1 MKEFLEGFS
10 RLLPS
15 VMGVKSVRVGLCG
28 FPMSTRRPNTRLN
41 TTTRTMAGSTVSFQ
55 VAFVKRGRERGER
68 EGGALPSFWRV
79 LVRGG
84 GRLGWL
90 EGVPFQTLRIDLFV
104 DGTPSLHPVLVVV
117 DHVLKL
123 FQRFFYRFGQRDG
136 LRERFD
142 KIDEGWL

>member
-1 MKEFLEGFS
+1 MSAYVASLRREKAEDAAEYDDDDDNDNGDDGRIDRVVPS
-10 RLLPS
+10 RA
-15 VMGVKSVRVGLCG
+15 
-28 FPMSTRRPNTRLN
+28 T
-41 TTTRTMAGSTVSFQ
+41 
-55 VAFVKRGRERGER
+55 KRGTEGGR

-104 DGTPSLHPVLVVV
+104 DGTPSFHPVLVVV

-123 FQRFFYRFGQRDG
+123 FQRSFYRGNRSGRRDG
-136 LRERFD
+136 LRRAFR
-142 KIDEGWL
+142 

>member
-15 VMGVKSVRVGLCG
+15 VMGVKSVRVGLWG
-28 FPMSTRRPNTRLN
+28 FPTSREP
-41 TTTRTMAGSTVSFQ
+41 TRTTAGSTKSRCEEGNR
-55 VAFVKRGRERGER
+55 RGR

-123 FQRFFYRFGQRDG
+123 FQRSFYRGNRSGRRDG
-136 LRERFD
+136 LRFGET
-142 KIDEGWL
+142 EGWL